1 MKLIPKSLFLITSVL
16 LFTATGVALALEP
29 IGKLEFQ
36 KNCAACHG
44 MEGKGDGPF
53 IEFLKQT
60 PSDLTL
66 IAKRNNGVFPQQEVY
81 DWIADPQKLRAHGTQ
96 EMPIWGDRYSEEIL
110 EKYGP
115 FYTGPSGSA
124 RGRILELVFYL
135 STIQQQ

>member
-1 MKLIPKSLFLITSVL
+1 MKLIRKGGFFIASLLLIATSAS
-16 LFTATGVALALEP
+16 FALEP

-53 IEFLKQT
+53 IEFLRQT

-66 IAKRNNGVFPQQEVY
+66 IAKRNNGVFPQQEIY
-81 DWIADPQKLRAHGTQ
+81 DKIADPTRSRGHGSQ
-96 EMPIWGDRYSEEIL
+96 EMPIWGDRYREEII
-110 EKYGP
+110 ERYGP
-115 FYTGPSGSA
+115 EYYGPSGSV

-135 STIQQQ
+135 NTIQQQ